1 MSSRELLLASTSP
14 RRATLLG
21 EAGVEFR
28 QVDPGLSDA
37 DEATLAAD
45 ALEVGCDPPAVARRL
60 ALAKLLAALARTEHA
75 GPALAADTLIVH
87 RGALLAKAADESEA
101 RAILSRLRGERH
113 EVLSGVA
120 VRLASGEV
128 RADTCAS
135 QVTFTAFSPQT
146 LEAFLATGLW
156 RGKAGAYGVQDPE
169 TAPLVARVEGSGS
182 NVKGLP
188 MEVVRALFG
197 AELFA

>member
-1 MSSRELLLASTSP
+1 MSAGLLLASTSP

-21 EAGVEFR
+21 EAGLEFC

-37 DEATLAAD
+37 DEAALAAD

-60 ALAKLLAALARTEHA
+60 ALAKLLAALARTGHA

-87 RGALLAKAADESEA
+87 RGALLAKAADIEEA
-101 RAILSRLRGERH
+101 RAILGRLRGERH

-135 QVTFTAFSPQT
+135 QVTFTAFPPEA

-197 AELFA
+197 AELGA